1 MVLRGCSAS
10 LSLPW
15 WPVPLCT
22 DSRPAGRWP
31 GPERAGGLPGPP
43 HADSLYTRGETV
55 RFRVHLVRALD
66 FLTAQPEWNGRTVI
80 VSGSS
85 QGGAQALVAAGLDSR
100 VTFFVAGVPAMC
112 DHTGFKAGRINGW
125 PKFVPTGEQSPD
137 HVTEAVRYYD
147 AVNFAARTKASG
159 IVTVGFIDTTC
170 PPTGGY
176 AAFNAV
182 AGEATIVD
190 EPLSGHAVPPR
201 SSEAMRSAILR
212 HASAGN
218 AK

>member
-1 MVLRGCSAS
+1 M
-10 LSLPW
+10 
-15 WPVPLCT
+15 
-22 DSRPAGRWP
+22 
-31 GPERAGGLPGPP
+31 
-43 HADSLYTRGETV
+43 

-66 FLTAQPEWNGRTVI
+66 FLTAQPEWNGRTVS

-85 QGGAQALVAAGLDSR
+85 QGGAQALVASGLDSR

-112 DHTGFKAGRINGW
+112 DHTRFKAGRINGW
-125 PKFVPTGEQSPD
+125 PKFIPTGEQPPD

-147 AVNFAARTKASG
+147 AVNFAARTKESG

>member
-1 MVLRGCSAS
+1 M
-10 LSLPW
+10 
-15 WPVPLCT
+15 
-22 DSRPAGRWP
+22 
-31 GPERAGGLPGPP
+31 
-43 HADSLYTRGETV
+43 

-100 VTFFVAGVPAMC
+100 MTFFVAGVPAMC
-112 DHTGFKAGRINGW
+112 DHTGFKAGRINDW
-125 PKFVPTGEQSPD
+125 PKLIPTGEQPPD
-137 HVTEAVRYYD
+137 HVTEADRYYD

-170 PPTGGY
+170 PPTGRY